1 MNSSG
6 KIGVIIPAVVESI
19 EADLLNE
26 IYNLAKESGYDV
38 IVFTNSSNSIDAF
51 MENDYIHGE
60 EKIYELLNSIVL
72 DGIIFA
78 AGRFC
83 SHRVIRYITSIIKKS
98 NVPCVVLEMKQ
109 DDFPYVYP
117 SQREDIFKVTEHLI
131 TVHGY
136 EKIYCLTGPEGIY
149 EAEERLAGFRM
160 AMEQYDLNSDNYSY
174 GDFWINSPRILV
186 KDIVDK
192 KIEMPEA
199 IVCTND
205 SMAISL
211 CDELKSHGIKVP
223 EQIGVT
229 GYDGS
234 FEALSYEPVITTV
247 VHKQKEL
254 AFKAFSKLCEIMCID
269 FSLQTN
275 EKKYNIRYGES
286 CGCFPKK
293 NNFQRKLQYNM
304 IQNKQLQELYLN
316 SNLMAQMS
324 SVKNLQEFKENIIGL
339 KYLIPD
345 LTQLDICLCDNW
357 NSNYLHDKTIENNSS
372 YTSKMMLLL
381 SNSHHYN
388 ERDIFLFETRNILP
402 FLSKEHEPQFIVL
415 LPIHY
420 LSWNIGYMAMYYAN
434 GTQYHV
440 DTFLQYWRDSLSN
453 GLHTLKDKMDIEHMN
468 KVIEE
473 YSIKDQLTGMLNKK
487 GFLKACTDF
496 IREIQK
502 TGNHCLMLIFSWSQ
516 YISPPINT
524 EKVIDIVFSN
534 ALSMLCAN
542 GRLCARIG
550 EKMYSAIIQLN
561 NIEKTDEAA
570 NKFIISLEQM
580 LLKLQGQ
587 PVSPETPDIN
597 CDFSVVTSLSEIEDF
612 MDSLKD
618 ASRKNND
625 MKNCITY
632 YSVQLKRIR
641 KEMYLSP
648 QLDWTS
654 DNLAEKLGLSDGY
667 FRKIYKL
674 QFDISFKKD
683 HINSRITK
691 AKSLLSETNLTVAE
705 IAEKCGFNNVSHFMR
720 TFKAKEGKTA
730 GQFRKGFLN
739 SVHTV
744 RLF

>member
-1 MNSSG
+1 MKSKG
-6 KIGVIIPAVVESI
+6 RIGVVIPAVVESI

-38 IVFTNSSNSIDAF
+38 IVFTNSSNALDSF
-51 MENDYIHGE
+51 TENDYIHGE
-60 EKIYELLNSIVL
+60 EKIYELLNIAEL
-72 DGIIFA
+72 DGILFA
-78 AGRFC
+78 AGRFH
-83 SHRVIRYITSIIKKS
+83 SQRVIRYITDIIRKS
-98 NVPCVVLEMKQ
+98 NTPCVVLEMKISG
-109 DDFPYVYP
+109 FPYVYP

-174 GDFWINSPRILV
+174 GDFWINSPKKLA
-186 KDIVDK
+186 KDIADK

-199 IVCTND
+199 VVCTND
-205 SMAISL
+205 SMAIAL
-211 CDELKSHGIKVP
+211 CDELKVHGIKVP
-223 EQIGVT
+223 EQIAVT

-234 FEALSYEPVITTV
+234 FEAFSYEPVITTV

-254 AFKAFSKLCEIMCID
+254 AFKAFSKLCEIMSLD
-269 FSLQTN
+269 FSLPAN

-293 NNFQRKLQYNM
+293 NNYQKKIQYN
-304 IQNKQLQELYLN
+304 ITHNKQLQELYLN
-316 SNLMAQMS
+316 SNLMEQMS
-324 SVKNLQEFKENIIGL
+324 SAKSLQDFKESIINL
-339 KYLIPD
+339 KYLIPN

-357 NSNYLHDKTIENNSS
+357 NSEFSHGKAIENNTS
-372 YTSKMMLLL
+372 YTQQMMLLL
-381 SNSHHYN
+381 SNSQHYN
-388 ERDIFLFETRNILP
+388 ERDIFLFETRDILP
-402 FLSKEHEPQFIVL
+402 FLLQEHEPQCIVL

-420 LSWNIGYMAMYYAN
+420 LSWNIGYMAMYYEN

-440 DTFLQYWRDSLSN
+440 DTFLQYWRDSLAN

-473 YSIKDQLTGMLNKK
+473 YSIRDQLTGMLNKK

-496 IREIQK
+496 IRGTQK
-502 TGNHCLMLIFSWSQ
+502 MGNHCLMLVFSWFQ
-516 YISPPINT
+516 YVSPPTNT

-542 GRLCARIG
+542 GRICARIG
-550 EKMYSAIIQLN
+550 EKIYSAIIQLN
-561 NIEKTDEAA
+561 NIEKADEEA
-570 NKFIISLEQM
+570 NKFFISLEQT

-587 PVSPETPDIN
+587 PVSPEMPDIN
-597 CDFSVVTSLSEIEDF
+597 CDFSVVTSSDEIENF
-612 MDSLKD
+612 LDSLNN
-618 ASRKNND
+618 AARKAND
-625 MKNCITY
+625 IKKNITD

-654 DNLAEKLGLSDGY
+654 ESIAEKLGLSDGY
-667 FRKIYKL
+667 FRKLYKS
-674 QFDISFKKD
+674 QFNISFKED

-691 AKSLLSETNLTVAE
+691 AKTLLSDTNLTVAE
-705 IAEKCGFNNVSHFMR
+705 VAAKCGFKNASHFMR

-730 GQFRKGFLN
+730 VQFRKEQ
-739 SVHTV
+739 
-744 RLF
+744 